1 MTRAWLRMSQTHLE
15 FEANIS
21 GPSLCSPITRH
32 NVRLIWLQRILQ
44 QVFRQD
50 SRDIVSRS
58 IRFKAK

>member
-1 MTRAWLRMSQTHLE
+1 MSETHLY
-15 FEANIS
+15 FEANVS

-44 QVFRQD
+44 QVLRQD
-50 SRDIVSRS
+50 SRDIASQLSS